1 MAFLGVTGL
10 GFALRLLA
18 GRFMTADS
26 TGSGLRPKPLN
37 ACRHTPDCLSSPC
50 AGESLRPACGGLLS
64 RGMVPLMWLL
74 FSFALPWLTRLC
86 LEGCYQLNTDAEPV
100 QRCWH

>member
-37 ACRHTPDCLSSPC
+37 ACRHTPDCLSSSC
-50 AGESLRPACGGLLS
+50 AGEGLRPACGGLLS
-64 RGMVPLMWLL
+64 RVLFELVWLL
-74 FSFALPWLTRLC
+74 VGFCTAVANQVVPGRALPTK
-86 LEGCYQLNTDAEPV
+86 Y
-100 QRCWH
+100 